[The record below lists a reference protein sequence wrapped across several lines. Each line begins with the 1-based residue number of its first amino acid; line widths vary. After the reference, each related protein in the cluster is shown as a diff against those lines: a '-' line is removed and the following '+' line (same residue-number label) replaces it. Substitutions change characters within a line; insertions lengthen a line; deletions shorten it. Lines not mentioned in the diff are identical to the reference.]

1 MTPATVKQ
9 AAVELTTATA
19 DPATAKRR
27 GNGRREAAA
36 LPLLKVQVNW
46 EDDDEFQSKIRPQ
59 VSL

>member
-9 AAVELTTATA
+9 AAVELAT
-19 DPATAKRR
+19 ATAKRR
-27 GNGRREAAA
+27 GNGRREAAEEAA

-46 EDDDEFQSKIRPQ
+46 EEDDEFQRERQSH